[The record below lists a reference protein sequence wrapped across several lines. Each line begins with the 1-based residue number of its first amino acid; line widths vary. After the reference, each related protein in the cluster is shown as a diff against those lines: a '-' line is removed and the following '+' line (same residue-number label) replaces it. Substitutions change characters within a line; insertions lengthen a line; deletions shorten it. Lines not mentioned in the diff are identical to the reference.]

1 MDISDWSAQGA
12 KLVGSLLLSCSIEDC
27 SGKKELKKVLQ
38 KSSDFWRKSVIKL
51 PLWYRR
57 GMIGIFLSFAKLF
70 KMDQ

>member
-12 KLVGSLLLSCSIEDC
+12 KLVGKLLLSCSIEDC
-27 SGKKELKKVLQ
+27 SGKKELKKDLQ

>member
-27 SGKKELKKVLQ
+27 SGKKELKKVPQ
-38 KSSDFWRKSVIKL
+38 KSSYFWRKSVIKL

-57 GMIGIFLSFAKLF
+57 GIIGIFLSFAKLF